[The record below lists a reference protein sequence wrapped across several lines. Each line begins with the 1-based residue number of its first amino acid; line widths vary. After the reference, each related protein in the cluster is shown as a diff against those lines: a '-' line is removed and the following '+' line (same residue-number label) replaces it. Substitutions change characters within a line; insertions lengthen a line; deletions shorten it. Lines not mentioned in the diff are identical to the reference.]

1 MAQTARL
8 AAGVTFTIKRKQ
20 LGWSAYLACKKSDR
34 QQVPFLVATMALIR
48 REQLGWS
55 ASTKHKKLKGNS
67 T

>member
-20 LGWSAYLACKKSDR
+20 LGWSAYLACKKSGR
-34 QQVPFLVATMALIR
+34 QQVSFLVTKTALGGR
-48 REQLGWS
+48 KQLGWS
-55 ASTKHKKLKGNS
+55 ASAKRKQRKANS